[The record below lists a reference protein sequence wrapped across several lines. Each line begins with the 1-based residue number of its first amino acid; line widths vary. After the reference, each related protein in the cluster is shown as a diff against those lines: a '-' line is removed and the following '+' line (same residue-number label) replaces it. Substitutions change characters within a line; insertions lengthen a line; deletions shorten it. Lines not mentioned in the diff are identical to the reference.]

1 MTTAQVGDGSFDP
14 QWQQAILQAD
24 LGELRKRLNDLVMWA
39 YARLDRADH
48 ALAGRDLANPTSAD
62 LIHLT
67 ERTALVTVLTT
78 LAGDVENDE

>member
-1 MTTAQVGDGSFDP
+1 MMTEQAGDGSFDP
-14 QWQQAILQAD
+14 QWPRAIQSAD
-24 LGELRKRLNDLVMWA
+24 LAELRTRLNDLVMWA

-48 ALAGRDLANPTSAD
+48 ALAGRDLANPTPAD

-78 LAGDVENDE
+78 LAGDEDDE